1 MTKTNNGWRR
11 WIMLGLFALGIGTIH
26 QLVYLRYSYYTPL
39 MEGLGL
45 NNTQFGI
52 TMSAFGIASMILYF
66 PGGWLADRYST
77 KKLLCF
83 SYVFTGLGGY
93 YFATFPSYTMT
104 ILLHIYWAFVSILT
118 FWATINRAVSNL
130 GDHNEQGKFFGLL
143 EGVRGIFTTALA
155 FGILAVF
162 NKMGESQAGLK
173 VVINLYST
181 AIVLVGIL
189 TWIVWGKEEEME
201 AVEQKASNDFWKDAK
216 EVLITPA
223 LWCCALIIFCN
234 YFCYTGESYL
244 TPYST
249 NVFGMTATM
258 GAMLSYLR
266 GWSLQMVG
274 GPAGG
279 FLADRIGATKVA
291 SLCFVVM
298 AFSMFMFAFL
308 PGNHA
313 LLYFMLANMLTL
325 TLAKFAMRGVYYATV
340 DEVRTP
346 KRILG
351 MAMGFVAMIGYAPD
365 AFIYPLAGFVLDNYN
380 ADGITGYRIIFGGVG
395 VVLVIGFFV
404 TLYLLSIIKKM
415 RAEKT
420 VEMKPQSVAA

>member
-1 MTKTNNGWRR
+1 MGTVNKGFRR
-11 WIMLGLFALGIGTIH
+11 WLLLGLFALGIGTIH
-26 QLVYLRYSYYTPL
+26 QLVYLRYSYYTPI
-39 MEGLGL
+39 MEALGL

-52 TMSAFGIASMILYF
+52 TMSAFGISSMILYF
-66 PGGWLADRYST
+66 PGGWLADHFST

-83 SYVFTGLGGY
+83 SYVATGLGGY
-93 YFATFPSYTMT
+93 YYATFPSYTMT
-104 ILLHIYWAFVSILT
+104 IVLHIYWAFVSTLT

-130 GDHNEQGKFFGLL
+130 GDHDEQGRFFGLL
-143 EGVRGIFTTALA
+143 EGIRGIFTTACA
-155 FGILAVF
+155 FGILHVF
-162 NKMGESQAGLK
+162 NKMGESLEGLTT
-173 VVINLYST
+173 VINLYST
-181 AIVLVGIL
+181 VIVGVGIL
-189 TWIVWGKEEEME
+189 TWVLWGKEEEME
-201 AVEQKASNDFWKDAK
+201 IEEGDKNRDFWADVK
-216 EVLITPA
+216 EVVSSPA

-249 NVFGMTATM
+249 EVFGMTATM
-258 GAMLSYLR
+258 GAVLSYLR

-291 SLCFVVM
+291 SICFVIM
-298 AFSMFMFAFL
+298 AFSMFMFAFM
-308 PGNHA
+308 PGSKS

-325 TLAKFAMRGVYYATV
+325 TMAKFAMRGVYYATV

-351 MAMGFVAMIGYAPD
+351 MGMGFVAMIGYAPD

-395 VVLVIGFFV
+395 VVLVIGFLV
-404 TLYLLSIIKKM
+404 TLYLLSIIRKI
-415 RAEKT
+415 RAAEALEKQT
-420 VEMKPQSVAA
+420 LAA